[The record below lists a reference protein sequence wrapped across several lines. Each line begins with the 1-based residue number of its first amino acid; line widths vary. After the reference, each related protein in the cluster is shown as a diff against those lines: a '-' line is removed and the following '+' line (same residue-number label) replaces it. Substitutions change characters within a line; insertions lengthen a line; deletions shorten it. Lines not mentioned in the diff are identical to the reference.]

1 MDQRIIMCQG
11 LPASGKSTWS
21 KQYCIDHPEFI
32 RINKDDI
39 RESFYPIP
47 YSHEFEK
54 RIIDLERLHADII
67 LSQGKS
73 LIIDDTN
80 FKEKYVNYWK
90 NFANIR
96 GIQIEIKRFDI
107 SMEECIKRDASR
119 EKSVGKDEII
129 GMYEK
134 YRETYN
140 LKDI

>member
-1 MDQRIIMCQG
+1 MQQKLILCQG

-21 KQYCIDHPEFI
+21 KQYCIDNQNYL

-39 RESFYPIP
+39 RDFFSGIP
-47 YSHEFEK
+47 YSSEFEK
-54 RIIDLERLHADII
+54 RIIELERLYADII
-67 LSQGKS
+67 ISQGKS
-73 LIIDDTN
+73 LIVDDTN
-80 FKEKYVNYWK
+80 LKQDYIDYWK
-90 NFANIR
+90 NFACEHELSF
-96 GIQIEIKRFDI
+96 EIKHFNT
-107 SMEECIKRDASR
+107 SVEECIARDISR

>member
-47 YSHEFEK
+47 YSPEFEE

-119 EKSVGKDEII
+119 EKSVGKDVII

>member
-47 YSHEFEK
+47 YSPEFEE